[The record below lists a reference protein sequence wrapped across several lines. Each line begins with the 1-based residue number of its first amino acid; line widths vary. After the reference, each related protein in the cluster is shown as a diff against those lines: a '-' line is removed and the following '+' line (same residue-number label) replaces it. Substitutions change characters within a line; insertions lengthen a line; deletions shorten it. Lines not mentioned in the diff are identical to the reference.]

1 MVINE
6 LFSLLPRPDQPSEL
20 GTAAEWGVVTSKL
33 GGPLPTDYMQFIDHY
48 GSGTVNGFLTVFN
61 PFSANPH
68 LNLLDQ
74 VFVQLSAL
82 RELRTSLPE
91 DFPFPLFFEPG
102 GLLPW
107 AASEDGDV
115 FCWST
120 EGASGG
126 WEVVTV
132 PRGDSPERFELSMA
146 QFLARGL
153 TGEVKSSA
161 LPPYFASG
169 TGSFDRM
176 PFKEDC
182 DI

>member
-1 MVINE
+1 MVIDE
-6 LFSLLPRPDQPSEL
+6 LLSLLPRPAQPHEQ
-20 GTAAEWGVVTSKL
+20 GTAAKWGAVTSKL

-48 GSGTVNGFLTVFN
+48 GSGIINGCLTVFN
-61 PFSANPH
+61 PFSANPGV
-68 LNLLDQ
+68 NLLDQ

-82 RELRTSLPE
+82 RELRTSYPG

-120 EGASGG
+120 HGASGI

-132 PRGDSPERFELSMA
+132 PRSDSPERFKLSMT
-146 QFLARGL
+146 QFLAQGL
-153 TGEVKSSA
+153 IGELKSSA
-161 LPPYFASG
+161 LPLRFASG
-169 TGSFDRM
+169 THSFE
-176 PFKEDC
+176 PHAA
-182 DI
+182 

>member
-1 MVINE
+1 MVIDE
-6 LFSLLPRPDQPSEL
+6 LFGLLPRPVQPKEQ
-20 GTAAEWGVVTSKL
+20 GTAPEWGTVTSKL
-33 GGPLPTDYMQFIDHY
+33 GGPLPTDYMQFVDHY
-48 GSGTVNGFLTVFN
+48 GSGTINGFLTVLN

-68 LNLLDQ
+68 VNLLNQ

-82 RELRTSLPE
+82 RELRTSYPE

-107 AASEDGDV
+107 AVSNEGDV

-120 EGASGG
+120 VGVSGL

-132 PRGDSPERFELSMA
+132 PGSDSPEQFKMSMS

-153 TGEVKSSA
+153 TGQLKTSA

-169 TGSFDRM
+169 TGSFE
-176 PFKEDC
+176 PHPA
-182 DI
+182 

>member
-1 MVINE
+1 MFIDE
-6 LFSLLPRPDQPSEL
+6 LFSLLPRPPKPTEQ
-20 GTAAEWGVVTSKL
+20 GTAAQWGAVTSKL

-48 GSGTVNGFLTVFN
+48 GSGTINGFLTVFN

-68 LNLLDQ
+68 VNLLDQ
-74 VFVQLSAL
+74 MFVQLSVL
-82 RELRTSLPE
+82 RELRTN
-91 DFPFPLFFEPG
+91 FPNELMFPLFFEPG

-107 AASEDGDV
+107 AASDDGDV

-120 EGASGG
+120 DSASGL

-132 PRGDSPERFELSMA
+132 PRSDSPERFKLSMT

-153 TGEVKSSA
+153 TGQVTTAA

-169 TGSFDRM
+169 MGSFE
-176 PFKEDC
+176 PHPA
-182 DI
+182 